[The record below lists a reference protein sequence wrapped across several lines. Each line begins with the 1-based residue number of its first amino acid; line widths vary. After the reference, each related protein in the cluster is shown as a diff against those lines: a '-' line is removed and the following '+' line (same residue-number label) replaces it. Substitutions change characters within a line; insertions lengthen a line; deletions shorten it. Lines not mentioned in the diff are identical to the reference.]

1 LQTILIEDALLSIN
15 LFDNMERAY
24 RFDILANSPAT
35 LQAATDILLSRPNVP
50 YMKDKIRL
58 NWDDEIT
65 SVAQLR
71 QVQNKGC
78 EVEVKIE

>member
-1 LQTILIEDALLSIN
+1 
-15 LFDNMERAY
+15 MERAY
-24 RFDILANSPAT
+24 RFDILAYNLPS
-35 LQAATDILLSRPNVP
+35 LQAAADIVLSRPNVP

-71 QVQNKGC
+71 QAQIKGC
-78 EVEVKIE
+78 DIEVNIE